1 MHLKHINMKVF
12 IAGGTSGIGLA
23 TAKML
28 ANGGAQV
35 IITGR
40 NASKLEQALAEL
52 PSDVQGYCVDAAN
65 VAEQKAV
72 LGKVGV
78 IDHLVLAL
86 SGAKGLG
93 MLKDLDFAV
102 LRQGFEEKFFLHLQ
116 IVQAALPYLSA
127 NASVTFITAI
137 SGHARLPGIAGIGAI
152 NGALETVVPIL
163 AKELQPVRVNAVSP
177 GVIDSPWWSWMPEEA
192 RGQTFNQYA
201 AMTPVRRVGKPED
214 VADMITQVIGNGFL
228 TGQVISVDGGV
239 GL

>member
-1 MHLKHINMKVF
+1 MKVF

-23 TAKML
+23 TASML

-35 IITGR
+35 TITGR
-40 NASKLEQALAEL
+40 DPRKLENALSGL
-52 PSDVQGYCVDAAN
+52 PSSVQGYCLDAAD
-65 VAEQKAV
+65 AAGQKA
-72 LGKVGV
+72 LLQKVGS

-86 SGAKGLG
+86 SGAKGVG

-116 IVQAALPYLSA
+116 ILQAALPYLSA
-127 NASVTFITAI
+127 NASVTFITAV
-137 SGHARLPGIAGIGAI
+137 SGHARFPGIAGIGAI

-177 GVIDSPWWSWMPEEA
+177 GVIDSPWWSWMPEDA
-192 RGQTFNQYA
+192 RRETFGQYA
-201 AMTPVRRVGKPED
+201 AMTPVQRVGKPED
-214 VADMITQVIGNGFL
+214 VAGMIAQVIGNGFL
-228 TGQVISVDGGV
+228 TGQVITVDGGM